1 MKFFELAIS
10 NFESVG
16 ISPNKSRL
24 NGKLLM
30 AFTCYWLVTAS
41 NVMFLVREV
50 KSFNEIAN
58 SIFVTSGTTA
68 ISTCFTLLIIINKNK
83 SILFANNANK
93 MSDRGKKIKHINH
106 FLNSYTND

>member
-1 MKFFELAIS
+1 MKFFELAVR
-10 NFESVG
+10 NFETLG
-16 ISPNKSRL
+16 IHPNKRRL

-41 NVMFLVREV
+41 NFMFLFREV

-68 ISTCFTLLIIINKNK
+68 ISTCYTILIFKISKFMV
-83 SILFANNANK
+83 FANNAEK
-93 MSDRGKKIKHINH
+93 LTDRGKKKNQA
-106 FLNSYTND
+106 